1 MGILDKAL
9 DIRYVIG
16 IDLGTTQCA
25 LSYCD
30 LHDKNL
36 KIKNLPITQMVND
49 SMIDDMPTLPSNIY
63 LVEENRVLK
72 RPDWMERPGK
82 IIGNYAKELGSQ
94 VPGRYIHSSKSWL
107 CHPRAERQSP
117 ILPWQSEIT
126 DKKISPV

>member
-36 KIKNLPITQMVND
+36 KIKNN
-49 SMIDDMPTLPSNIY
+49 SYNSFFA
-63 LVEENRVLK
+63 R
-72 RPDWMERPGK
+72 
-82 IIGNYAKELGSQ
+82 AA
-94 VPGRYIHSSKSWL
+94 SW
-107 CHPRAERQSP
+107 
-117 ILPWQSEIT
+117 
-126 DKKISPV
+126 